1 MVKVLQQLGQN
12 KKLMLTG
19 RPPRPIGVLG
29 TCKVIRYE
37 TNHIFAVIAYFY
49 YAIQI
54 CVIIY
59 EIHILFD
66 THSYIV

>member
-37 TNHIFAVIAYFY
+37 TNYIFAIIAYF

-59 EIHILFD
+59 EIHIIFYI
-66 THSYIV
+66 HSYIV